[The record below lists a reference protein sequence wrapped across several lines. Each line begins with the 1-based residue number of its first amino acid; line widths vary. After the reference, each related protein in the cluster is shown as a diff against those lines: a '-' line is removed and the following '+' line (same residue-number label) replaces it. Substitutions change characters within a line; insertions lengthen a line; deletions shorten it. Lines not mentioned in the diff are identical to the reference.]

1 MKRIL
6 VPALAIAFLLGAC
19 RTGSGMEVSEAW
31 ARPAAQ
37 GGNGAIYFVIQN
49 DGPQADELTGVSCE
63 AAEAAEMHES
73 KMDGDVM
80 QMHPLR
86 SIPLPA
92 DAEVTFEPGGLHI
105 MLIRLKHDLKLGDEV
120 EVTLHF
126 ESFED
131 LKVLVPVREA
141 EAP

>member
-1 MKRIL
+1 VKRIL
-6 VPALAIAFLLGAC
+6 VSALAMAFLLGAC

-37 GGNGAIYFVIQN
+37 DGNGAIYFVIQN

-73 KMDGDVM
+73 KMEGDVM
-80 QMHPLR
+80 QMHQLG

-92 DAEVTFEPGGLHI
+92 GATVRFEPGGLHI
-105 MLIRLKHDLKLGDEV
+105 MLIRLKHDLKPGDEV
-120 EVTLHF
+120 EITLHF
-126 ESFED
+126 ENFED
-131 LKVLVPVREA
+131 LKVLVTVQETK
-141 EAP
+141 AP